1 MPVILPGRPVFGVNK
16 RQQKSIRVK
25 VITKYCF
32 NDHSLLCRRIRQ
44 YQNPAVINPKMS
56 ICTVHSRLLL
66 PELLLRFSTILYFY
80 KKKTTRSTEL
90 GDILKIRS
98 EKLTQKRLSCHKK
111 NTTLFSEIPWT
122 SPGRSS
128 INCQKHELKYKTEK
142 YKTGRYITG

>member
-1 MPVILPGRPVFGVNK
+1 MPEILPGRPVFGVNK

-44 YQNPAVINPKMS
+44 YQNPAVVNPKMS

-90 GDILKIRS
+90 GAILKIRS

-128 INCQKHELKYKTEK
+128 INCQKHELNIKQRNTKQED
-142 YKTGRYITG
+142 I

>member
-1 MPVILPGRPVFGVNK
+1 MLPGRPVFGVNK

-44 YQNPAVINPKMS
+44 YQNPAVVNPKMS

-90 GDILKIRS
+90 GAILMLRS

-111 NTTLFSEIPWT
+111 KHFILEIPWT

-128 INCQKHELKYKTEK
+128 INCQKHEFKYKTEK

>member
-44 YQNPAVINPKMS
+44 YQNPAVVNPKMS

-128 INCQKHELKYKTEK
+128 INCQKHEFKYKTEK

>member
-1 MPVILPGRPVFGVNK
+1 MLPGRPVFGVNK

-44 YQNPAVINPKMS
+44 YQNPAVVNPKMS
-56 ICTVHSRLLL
+56 ICTVRSRLLL

-90 GDILKIRS
+90 GAILMLRS

-111 NTTLFSEIPWT
+111 KHFILEIPWT

-128 INCQKHELKYKTEK
+128 INCQKHEFKYKTEK

>member
-44 YQNPAVINPKMS
+44 YQNPAVVNPKMS

-80 KKKTTRSTEL
+80 RKKTTRSTEL
-90 GDILKIRS
+90 GAILMLRS

-111 NTTLFSEIPWT
+111 KHFILEIPWT

-128 INCQKHELKYKTEK
+128 INCQKHEFKYKTEK

>member
-44 YQNPAVINPKMS
+44 YQNPAVVNPKMS

-66 PELLLRFSTILYFY
+66 PELLLRFSTILYFK

-90 GDILKIRS
+90 GAILMLRS

-111 NTTLFSEIPWT
+111 KHFILEIPWT

-128 INCQKHELKYKTEK
+128 INCQKHEFKYKTEK

>member
-44 YQNPAVINPKMS
+44 YQNPAVVNPKMS
-56 ICTVHSRLLL
+56 ICAVHSRLLL

-90 GDILKIRS
+90 GAILMLRS

-111 NTTLFSEIPWT
+111 NTLFW
-122 SPGRSS
+122 
-128 INCQKHELKYKTEK
+128 KYLEHPQVAAVLIAKSMNLNIKQRNTKQED
-142 YKTGRYITG
+142 I